1 MFSSLLLAAVIISAT
16 PQEHQV
22 ENVINPKTVDLTVLE
37 RGPGHASMKLV
48 PTDGGAD
55 GSRLVTLIVPN
66 NDDGR
71 VKLSNTIKTRDRMKP
86 LVLGPNRKFLV
97 YTIPFEDLQDAAKLK
112 ELAKENKSVQMYP
125 MFRTVVGDTLVPVLV
140 PINGKVIVNVKLLE
154 KQSLKNFVDSHK
166 LGLEAHVENNIFGTY
181 LLNVTD
187 ESDLLD
193 VFAVMEAL
201 VKENWVQ
208 VTRLDVTLL
217 PLR

>member
-112 ELAKENKSVQMYP
+112 ELAKENKHLTASQAAEIAKKAKCKRLILTHISQRYQSNEK
-125 MFRTVVGDTLVPVLV
+125 
-140 PINGKVIVNVKLLE
+140 ILLE
-154 KQSLKNFVDSHK
+154 EARKIFKN
-166 LGLEAHVENNIFGTY
+166 
-181 LLNVTD
+181 TD
-187 ESDLLD
+187 LAEDLM
-193 VFAVMEAL
+193 VIEV
-201 VKENWVQ
+201 
-208 VTRLDVTLL
+208 
-217 PLR
+217 

>member
-16 PQEHQV
+16 PQEYQV
-22 ENVINPKTVDLTVLE
+22 ENVINPKTIEVTVFDRLQGDFV
-37 RGPGHASMKLV
+37 RPGHGKMTLV
-48 PTDGGAD
+48 PTDGGMNDVRA
-55 GSRLVTLIVPN
+55 VTLIVPN
-66 NDDGR
+66 SDDGR
-71 VKLSNTIKTRDRMKP
+71 LKLANSIKNRDRLKP

-166 LGLEAHVENNIFGTY
+166 LGLEAQTSPARF
-181 LLNVTD
+181 
-187 ESDLLD
+187 
-193 VFAVMEAL
+193 
-201 VKENWVQ
+201 
-208 VTRLDVTLL
+208 
-217 PLR
+217 